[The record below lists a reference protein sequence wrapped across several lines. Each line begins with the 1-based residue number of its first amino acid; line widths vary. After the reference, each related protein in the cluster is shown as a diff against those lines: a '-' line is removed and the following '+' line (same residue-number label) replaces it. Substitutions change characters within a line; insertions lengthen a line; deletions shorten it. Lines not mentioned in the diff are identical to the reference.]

1 MTKLKQEKSTETL
14 QEAKIFTKLKI
25 GSIILRIVYS
35 SKETFPPIEK
45 YKILLIKEYLLF
57 LITQGTIREIRL
69 SELRVSSFLVSL
81 TLIINACNVKRW

>member
-57 LITQGTIREIRL
+57 LIYSANYSRN
-69 SELRVSSFLVSL
+69 VSHYLM
-81 TLIINACNVKRW
+81 NYY

>member
-35 SKETFPPIEK
+35 SKEIFPPIEK

-57 LITQGTIREIRL
+57 LITQGIIREMFRTI
-69 SELRVSSFLVSL
+69 
-81 TLIINACNVKRW
+81 